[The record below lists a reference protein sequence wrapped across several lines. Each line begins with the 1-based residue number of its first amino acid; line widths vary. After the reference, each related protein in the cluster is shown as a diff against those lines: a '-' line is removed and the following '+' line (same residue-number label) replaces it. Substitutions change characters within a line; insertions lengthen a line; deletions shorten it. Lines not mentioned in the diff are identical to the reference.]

1 MLSVTLLGSGPLGP
15 AQALAPQALREPPQ
29 PQPPC
34 SRPPATPPGPISP
47 KRAPAPHRWTEIPPL
62 FYRTLS
68 HSGPLPCLN
77 FSSLKKTA
85 QVPKMCTT
93 GQRVS
98 LTINGP
104 RPSFALFLYCS
115 CSVPLLLCSSLALFR
130 CCSILL
136 LLYSSIPLCHSPFL
150 TLGTAEGVAQNN
162 LRQLIEQQK

>member
-34 SRPPATPPGPISP
+34 SRPPATP

-77 FSSLKKTA
+77 FSILKKMA
-85 QVPKMCTT
+85 Q
-93 GQRVS
+93 GQ
-98 LTINGP
+98 
-104 RPSFALFLYCS
+104 
-115 CSVPLLLCSSLALFR
+115 
-130 CCSILL
+130 
-136 LLYSSIPLCHSPFL
+136 
-150 TLGTAEGVAQNN
+150 
-162 LRQLIEQQK
+162 